1 MAIALNR
8 FPEVPE
14 GRNSARETPSPQAR
28 LQATGTESTAAP
40 GWCTP
45 STSGTAVPAGPAISA
60 VQHGTASPA
69 AAAGQPGGHGGGGF
83 AARLPGETP
92 AQLNS
97 RLLRKSISQLEPD
110 SEHVMAYFFA
120 TLFLRNPELRPMF
133 PVAMDMP
140 RRRVFGALTRYVW
153 SCDHPE
159 ALARWLSELARE
171 HRKYGVTERHYRPF
185 CEALL
190 ATIEVFSGRAWNPE
204 MKAAW
209 ESALSY
215 MATIMTDAAHGA
227 RDEPAWMLAEVA
239 GHELRRPDLAVLRL
253 RPDAPG
259 PLPYQPGQ
267 HISVQVPRW
276 PRVWREYSIANAPRA
291 DASLL
296 LHVRAVPGG
305 RVSTALVHHT
315 RVGDTVLV
323 GRARGDMTPDV
334 ISSRAVVC
342 VAGGTGLAPVKA
354 LAEALARLG
363 QPLAPASVRVLA
375 GARWADDLYDLPDLE
390 RLAGCCPFLEV
401 IPVVSDEPGY
411 RGLRGTLPEVTAR
424 HLAPET
430 GDVFISGP
438 PAMVTATA
446 AAVAER
452 APGARIHFDP
462 PARAAGCGQVDLPGR
477 LYPRGRPARPGRT
490 AAAGPARGTAADSPA
505 AR

>member
-8 FPEVPE
+8 FPEVP
-14 GRNSARETPSPQAR
+14 GKRKAAAETPGPGTG
-28 LQATGTESTAAP
+28 LPATGTEGAGAAAHRALSAGSAGVST
-40 GWCTP
+40 
-45 STSGTAVPAGPAISA
+45 GPAISA
-60 VQHGTASPA
+60 VQDGTGRPGTAA
-69 AAAGQPGGHGGGGF
+69 AQPGGTDRAGL
-83 AARLPGETP
+83 AARLPAETP
-92 AQLNS
+92 AQVNS

-133 PVAMDMP
+133 PLAMDMP

-159 ALARWLSELARE
+159 ALARWLSELARD
-171 HRKYGVTERHYRPF
+171 HRKYGVTESHYRPF

-190 ATIEVFSGRAWNPE
+190 ATIEVFSGPAWNPGV
-204 MKAAW
+204 KAAW

-215 MATIMTDAAHGA
+215 MCTIMTDAVHSA
-227 RDEPAWMLAEVA
+227 RDEPAWTLAEVT
-239 GHELRRPDLAVLRL
+239 GSELRRPDLAVLRL
-253 RPDAPG
+253 RPDSPA

-315 RVGDTVLV
+315 RAGDTVLI
-323 GRARGDMTPDV
+323 GRARGDMTPEV
-334 ISSRAVVC
+334 MSASTVVC

-354 LAEALARLG
+354 LVEALARR
-363 QPLAPASVRVLA
+363 PAPACVRLLV
-375 GARWADDLYDLPDLE
+375 GARCADDLYDLPDLE
-390 RLAGCCPFLEV
+390 RLAGCCPFLEL

-411 RGLRGTLPEVTAR
+411 GGLRGTLPEVTAR
-424 HLAPET
+424 HLTPET

-438 PAMVTATA
+438 PPMVTATA
-446 AAVAER
+446 AVVAER

-462 PARAAGCGQVDLPGR
+462 PAQVDGCGWVDPPGR
-477 LYPRGRPARPGRT
+477 FYPRGRPAQPGGSVA
-490 AAAGPARGTAADSPA
+490 AAAGSPA

>member
-8 FPEVPE
+8 FPHGPE
-14 GRNSARETPSPQAR
+14 GRNAAPETPRPRTR
-28 LQATGTESTAAP
+28 LQAAGTEQAGACPALPP
-40 GWCTP
+40 GSP
-45 STSGTAVPAGPAISA
+45 DIPISA
-60 VQHGTASPA
+60 VQSDETAGGTAT
-69 AAAGQPGGHGGGGF
+69 GQP
-83 AARLPGETP
+83 PGPDRAETP
-92 AQLNS
+92 AQVNS

-120 TLFLRNPELRPMF
+120 TLFLRNPELRPLF

-159 ALARWLSELARE
+159 ALARWLSDLARE
-171 HRKYGVTERHYRPF
+171 HRKYGVTESHYRLF

-190 ATIEVFSGRAWNPE
+190 ATIEVFSGTAWNPAV
-204 MKAAW
+204 KAAW
-209 ESALSY
+209 EGALSY
-215 MATIMTDAAHGA
+215 LCTIMTDAVHSAQH
-227 RDEPAWMLAEVA
+227 EPAWTLAEVTW
-239 GHELRRPDLAVLRL
+239 HELRRPDLAVLRL
-253 RPDAPG
+253 SPETPG

-267 HISVQVPRW
+267 HISVQVLRW

-291 DASLL
+291 DGSLL

-305 RVSTALVHHT
+305 RVSTALVHHA
-315 RVGDTVLV
+315 RAGDTVLV
-323 GRARGDMTPDV
+323 GRARGAMTPDV

-354 LAEALARLG
+354 LLEALARRAG
-363 QPLAPASVRVLA
+363 PAAPASIRLLV

-401 IPVVSDEPGY
+401 LPVVSDEPGY
-411 RGLRGTLPEVTAR
+411 RGLRGALPEVTAR

-446 AAVAER
+446 AVIAER

-462 PARAAGCGQVDLPGR
+462 PASLDSPGQLDLPGR
-477 LYPRGRPARPGRT
+477 LYPRGRPVPPSRP
-490 AAAGPARGTAADSPA
+490 APAGPARGAATDSPA
-505 AR
+505 GR